1 MTAQLSQRH
10 LDGSRGGGPTSIC
23 EEVARTS
30 TATPFAGKAAP
41 RIALHAVRYVF
52 ALARLLYLSLS
63 SIVWERRHGAAV
75 VNRLMLQQVYFT
87 AVQAL
92 PLTLFVAVAFGGL
105 VMIQASIQL
114 PRFGMREVEKITGLV
129 LFRELAPLVVA
140 LIVIARSA
148 NAIVVEVGNM
158 RVNGEMRALEVMG
171 INIERFIVLP
181 RVIGV
186 VTSVLL
192 LAVSFCAA
200 AYWGGFWMATF
211 SGYLESNFVLARLT
225 AVFDL
230 ALIRNLIVRCFA
242 FGIVIAL
249 VACHHGLRVEFSP
262 TEVPQQ
268 ATRGVISALSL
279 SFVINF
285 AVSLGV

>member
-1 MTAQLSQRH
+1 MAAQLSDRPRDGAGS
-10 LDGSRGGGPTSIC
+10 DGSTSIC
-23 EEVARTS
+23 EEVARS
-30 TATPFAGKAAP
+30 NTATPMAGKAAP
-41 RIALHAVRYVF
+41 PIAFFAVRYPF
-52 ALARLLYLSLS
+52 ELARLLYLSIS
-63 SIVWERRHGAAV
+63 SIVWERRRGFQV

-92 PLTLFVAVAFGGL
+92 PLTLFVAVAFGSL

-114 PRFGMREVEKITGLV
+114 PRFGMREVEEITGLV

-148 NAIVVEVGNM
+148 NAIVVEIGNM
-158 RVNGEMRALEVMG
+158 RVNGEIRALEILG
-171 INIERFIVLP
+171 INLERYIVLP
-181 RVIGV
+181 RLIGV
-186 VTSVLL
+186 VSSVLL

-200 AYWGGFWMATF
+200 AYWGGFWLATF

-230 ALIRNLIVRCFA
+230 ELFRNLIVRCFA
-242 FGIVIAL
+242 FGIVISL
-249 VACHHGLRVEFSP
+249 VACHHGFRVEVSP

-279 SFVINF
+279 CFVINF
-285 AVSLGV
+285 VVSLGV